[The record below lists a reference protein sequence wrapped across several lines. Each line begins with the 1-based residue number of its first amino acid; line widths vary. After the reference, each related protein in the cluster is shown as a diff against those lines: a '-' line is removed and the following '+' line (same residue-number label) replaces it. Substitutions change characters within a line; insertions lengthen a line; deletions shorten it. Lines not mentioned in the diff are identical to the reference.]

1 MTDHQEVAVEARRR
15 QVGMVHLPLVCPHK
29 DKANFCSVAG
39 QLKSVPSAWN
49 LTLDRASG
57 IGGVATLEMMLR
69 LMWPNPDRHQDGTPR
84 RRPSQAE
91 PAAGIQLAVRII
103 QRARRSALVRC

>member
-1 MTDHQEVAVEARRR
+1 
-15 QVGMVHLPLVCPHK
+15 MVHLPLVCPHK

-69 LMWPNPDRHQDGTPR
+69 LMGQIPIDIRMGRRGGDR
-84 RRPSQAE
+84 AK
-91 PAAGIQLAVRII
+91 
-103 QRARRSALVRC
+103 RSHGQESNWQ